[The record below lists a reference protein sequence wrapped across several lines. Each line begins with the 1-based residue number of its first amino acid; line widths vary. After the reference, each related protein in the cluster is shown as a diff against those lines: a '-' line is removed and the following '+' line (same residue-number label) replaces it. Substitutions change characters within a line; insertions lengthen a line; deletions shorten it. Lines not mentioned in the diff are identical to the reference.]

1 MLQARNKMYNLTMIL
16 DTYFSFGISALRRMS
31 VALSMCLM
39 LTCTHINYAHSQE
52 TLNIAAVINDEV
64 VSIYDL
70 SQRIN
75 LVVLFSNLPN
85 TPETHQRVA
94 PSILRRLIIEKLH
107 LQEAK
112 RIGIEVPEAAIQ
124 NSISIIETS
133 NNVPVGGMKSML
145 DSRGID
151 IETLRQQVRAELAWI
166 DVVRALFRRIT
177 TVSEQEVEDVL
188 DKIRTNAGKTEYLV
202 AEIFLAYD
210 EKSRS
215 EVEQVAQRIYAQIG
229 AGASWSQIAQNFSE
243 SASAQKGGEIG
254 WVLADDL
261 GAVLSGVVPQLNAGQ
276 ASSPI
281 TTDDGVYILLMRDKR
296 IASDI
301 AASDAKVKIGIH
313 QLHMALPE
321 NANARAITETTN
333 KARALAAST
342 TACPAFASLAKSEG
356 SESSGFLG
364 EFDLDKLNLQFKNMV
379 QSLEVGGVSQPFRT
393 ADGVIVLMVCSR
405 QSQGG
410 VDPIAAARERIE
422 REILN
427 ERLSRMASQHEEK
440 LRRQAFIEIR
450 L

>member
-1 MLQARNKMYNLTMIL
+1 MLQAHNKMYSPIMTF
-16 DTYFSFGISALRRMS
+16 DTYTNYGVSLIRRMS
-31 VALSMCLM
+31 VVLGVCLSLIF
-39 LTCTHINYAHSQE
+39 TQVNYAYSQA

-70 SQRIN
+70 SQRID

-85 TPETHQRVA
+85 TPETHQRIA
-94 PSILRRLIIEKLH
+94 PGILRKLIREKLH
-107 LQEAK
+107 LQEAA

-124 NSISIIETS
+124 NSISIIENS

-145 DSRGID
+145 ESRGID

-166 DVVRALFRRIT
+166 DVVRTLFRRLV

-188 DKIRTNAGKTEYLV
+188 NKTRANAGKPEYLV

-210 EKSRS
+210 EKPRS

-229 AGASWSQIAQNFSE
+229 AGASWPQIAQNFSE
-243 SASAQKGGEIG
+243 SASAQNGGDLG

-261 GAVLSGVVPQLNAGQ
+261 GAVLSGVLSQLKPGQ
-276 ASSPI
+276 ISSPI
-281 TTDDGVYILLMRDKR
+281 TTDDGVYLLLVRDKR

-301 AASDAKVKIGIH
+301 APTNADVKVGIH
-313 QLHMALPE
+313 QLHLALPE
-321 NANARAITETTN
+321 NASASLIADTMN
-333 KARALAAST
+333 KARTLAAST
-342 TACPAFASLAKSEG
+342 ATCPAFANLAKSEG
-356 SESSGFLG
+356 SERSGFLG
-364 EFDLDKLNLQFKNMV
+364 EFDLDQLNPQFKSMV

-405 QSQGG
+405 QSEGG
-410 VDPIAAARERIE
+410 VDPVAAARERIE
-422 REILN
+422 RDILN
-427 ERLSRMASQHEEK
+427 ERLSRMAAQHEEK

>member
-1 MLQARNKMYNLTMIL
+1 MLQALSKMYNSNMIIGI
-16 DTYFSFGISALRRMS
+16 FSKYGVQLMKRMLATLG
-31 VALSMCLM
+31 VCLM
-39 LTCTHINYAHSQE
+39 LTCTQINYAHSQE

-70 SQRIN
+70 SQRIE
-75 LVVLFSNLPN
+75 LVVIFSNLPN
-85 TPETHQRVA
+85 TQETHQRIA
-94 PSILRRLIIEKLH
+94 PGILRRLVIEKLH
-107 LQEAK
+107 LQEAA
-112 RIGIEVPEAAIQ
+112 RIGIKVPEAAIQ
-124 NSISIIETS
+124 NSISNIEKS

-145 DSRGID
+145 ESRGVD

-166 DVVRALFRRIT
+166 DVVRALFRRLV
-177 TVSEQEVEDVL
+177 TVSEQEVDDVL
-188 DKIRTNAGKTEYLV
+188 SKIRTDAGKTEYLA

-229 AGASWSQIAQNFSE
+229 AGASWPQIARNFSE
-243 SASAQKGGEIG
+243 SASAQNGGDLG

-261 GAVLSGVVPQLNAGQ
+261 GAVLSGVVSQLKPGQ

-281 TTDDGVYILLMRDKR
+281 TTDDGVYILLVRNKR

-301 AASDAKVKIGIH
+301 APTDAEIKIGIH
-313 QLHMALPE
+313 QLHLALPE
-321 NANARAITETTN
+321 NANARDIADATN
-333 KARALAAST
+333 RARTLAAG
-342 TACPAFASLAKSEG
+342 TATCPAFASLAKSEG
-356 SESSGFLG
+356 SERSGFLG
-364 EFDLDKLNLQFKNMV
+364 AFNLDQLNPQFKSMV

-410 VDPIAAARERIE
+410 DDPVAAARVRIE

-427 ERLSRMASQHEEK
+427 KRLSRMASQHQEK